1 MPFHVNTGL
10 FEVQAARSCIEV
22 SERMSCEQ
30 SAIFLPNPAYI
41 PHTHIE
47 MRAKNFPFIFEDG
60 SRAVT
65 GVK

>member
-30 SAIFLPNPAYI
+30 SAIFLPNPAY
-41 PHTHIE
+41 TL
-47 MRAKNFPFIFEDG
+47 
-60 SRAVT
+60 AVKMF
-65 GVK
+65 GVT